1 MQIMVGRASAKEMS
15 TSNFSALMN
24 VIKIILSLFT
34 ITDANL
40 VTENGDSTE
49 ICGSLLILM
58 SRLF

>member
-1 MQIMVGRASAKEMS
+1 MQIMVGRESAKEMS

-24 VIKIILSLFT
+24 IIKIILSLFT

-40 VTENGDSTE
+40 VTEDGDSTK
-49 ICGSLLILM
+49 IFGSLLILM